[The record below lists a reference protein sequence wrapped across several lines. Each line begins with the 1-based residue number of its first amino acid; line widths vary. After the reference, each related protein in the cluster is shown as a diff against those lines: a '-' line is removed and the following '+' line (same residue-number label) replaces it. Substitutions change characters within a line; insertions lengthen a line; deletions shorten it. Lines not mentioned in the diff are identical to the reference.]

1 MKKIKEFDKTTILG
15 KGRLSVDQ
23 IQRHHSWSTPGYA
36 YGVTSQNRSS
46 GITMADYFVIEV
58 HTRFEKSTE
67 LSDESNNSTHIQVI
81 VDIKWEKSASLLKS
95 KIETETISGMK
106 KYYEIFEEEINS
118 EKNAIAGD
126 FINQSIYKIILFFFR
141 EKKNYAIILLK
152 AIVHKR

>member
-118 EKNAIAGD
+118 EKNSKAGD

-141 EKKNYAIILLK
+141 EKKIMQ
-152 AIVHKR
+152 

>member
-46 GITMADYFVIEV
+46 GITMADYFVLDV
-58 HTRFEKSTE
+58 HTRFEKS
-67 LSDESNNSTHIQVI
+67 ESNNSTHIQVI

-106 KYYEIFEEEINS
+106 KYYEIFEEEINA
-118 EKNAIAGD
+118 EKIAKGDDD
-126 FINQSIYKIILFFFR
+126 FINQIVDHNNKIIIFFS
-141 EKKNYAIILLK
+141 
-152 AIVHKR
+152 